1 MNNES
6 NNELDFLVQGPV
18 LNDGQPTTPATE
30 APVQAPSPSTE
41 APVVEQVT
49 VPQVQEAATQPV
61 VEQVTQTETQP
72 VTNPPQQETTPATVP
87 QQVQETAPVTTPQ
100 VQEAATQPVTGAETQ
115 QQIRNNVP
123 EGGDLRSK
131 EAILEEEMLNVFVG
145 PNVDKILHKKMNFSA
160 AFFGYLYF
168 FYRKH
173 FLFGIVSI
181 LIYYFIPYLMY
192 DMELGFIPMSIAVLI
207 VSFFLGLIFNEVY
220 ATKGRNTISTTIK
233 QFDLDEA
240 KQIIKSKGGTNSGFA
255 VLGAVLFIVPQFFGV
270 KMLFNY
276 SNYNGAL
283 PADGVTYLDNVD
295 LDKSIE
301 IKIPEKFVKQEG
313 HKNTNYSYINEYGSQ
328 CETSFKDCEYCTIEV
343 ETVTKDRSAKS
354 FARRDAKYYGVDYEK
369 KEINKADWYVYSHE
383 YEDVGAQYDYVT
395 EKDGKIYHLIFNDI
409 STNKYCTQ
417 YTETTV
423 ESFKIK
429 D

>member
-61 VEQVTQTETQP
+61 VEQVTQPETQP

-87 QQVQETAPVTTPQ
+87 QQVPETIPQQ
-100 VQEAATQPVTGAETQ
+100 VQEAPTQPVTGAAPQ

-160 AFFGYLYF
+160 AFFGYIYF

-220 ATKGRNTISTTIK
+220 ATKGRNTISTIIK
-233 QFDLDEA
+233 QYDLAEA

-255 VLGAVLFIVPQFFGV
+255 VLGAVLFIVP
-270 KMLFNY
+270 
-276 SNYNGAL
+276 
-283 PADGVTYLDNVD
+283 DGVTYLDNVD
-295 LDKSIE
+295 LDKAIE

-328 CETSFKDCEYCTIEV
+328 CGISFKDCEYCTIEV
-343 ETVTKDRSAKS
+343 ETITKDRSAKS
-354 FARRDAKYYGVDYEK
+354 FARRDAKYYGLDYEK